1 MFKVVVGSD
10 NIRIFN
16 IKSSEINSDL
26 KIIKARFFSE
36 SYLSSSIFSYSI
48 LASSC
53 WTKDLAISQLL
64 LSCQKCCYRHIP
76 RSIERLNPRLSM
88 LCEARLPPFM
98 GFNTSCLGSWWVSP
112 ITKEL
117 WIKHKQRQTFVFR
130 CTVSLSKIQWRIGR
144 KRQSLCLK
152 FQIFTQW
159 FLKKKLFHLNN
170 NKVAIFKVYS
180 RKRASGGRISAIWKV
195 LPALNRAHGWAHWIC
210 SDLWNLKWILNFF
223 LL

>member
-1 MFKVVVGSD
+1 MLVKKQKNTEKIIRILLESWLSEFDPRWFVKWKIYHIFSKNWEQGRSVEEYINGEVFKVVVGSN
-10 NIRIFN
+10 NILIFN

-26 KIIKARFFSE
+26 KIIIARFFSE

-53 WTKDLAISQLL
+53 WTNDLAISQLL

-117 WIKHKQRQTFVFR
+117 WIKHKQRQTFVYRVIILIDFDALFR
-130 CTVSLSKIQWRIGR
+130 FR
-144 KRQSLCLK
+144 K
-152 FQIFTQW
+152 F
-159 FLKKKLFHLNN
+159 
-170 NKVAIFKVYS
+170 NKGLAERDNRFVWNFKYS
-180 RKRASGGRISAIWKV
+180 H
-195 LPALNRAHGWAHWIC
+195 N
-210 SDLWNLKWILNFF
+210 DF
-223 LL
+223 

>member
-1 MFKVVVGSD
+1 MIHSGLLSGKYIIYFHIFSKNREQGTSVEEYINGEVFKVVVGSN

-16 IKSSEINSDL
+16 IKSSEINSGL
-26 KIIKARFFSE
+26 KIIIARFFSE

-130 CTVSLSKIQWRIGR
+130 CTVSLSKIQ
-144 KRQSLCLK
+144 
-152 FQIFTQW
+152 
-159 FLKKKLFHLNN
+159 
-170 NKVAIFKVYS
+170 
-180 RKRASGGRISAIWKV
+180 
-195 LPALNRAHGWAHWIC
+195 
-210 SDLWNLKWILNFF
+210 
-223 LL
+223 

>member
-1 MFKVVVGSD
+1 MESISYIFKKSGTRNVSWGVHQWWSVQSCRRFKY
-10 NIRIFN
+10 IRIFN

-26 KIIKARFFSE
+26 RIIIARFFSE

-117 WIKHKQRQTFVFR
+117 WIKHKQRQTFVYRVIILIDFDALFR
-130 CTVSLSKIQWRIGR
+130 LR
-144 KRQSLCLK
+144 K
-152 FQIFTQW
+152 F
-159 FLKKKLFHLNN
+159 
-170 NKVAIFKVYS
+170 NKGLAERDNRFVWNFKYS
-180 RKRASGGRISAIWKV
+180 H
-195 LPALNRAHGWAHWIC
+195 N
-210 SDLWNLKWILNFF
+210 DF
-223 LL
+223 